1 MELKKPGGGPGKAR
15 GQGAAG
21 KAGVPAGSV
30 RASPC
35 CSSPAGWR
43 AGRSRP
49 SPSREAEWDGE
60 TSRRQLEEDLAR
72 VVRAI
77 TGEEDPEVLV
87 TLEDTGENV
96 YAADQAW
103 NTQEG
108 GAQNSREEESTYI
121 LLKDR
126 DGGQSALPVTQRQ
139 PEVRGVVIVS
149 SRAGDPAGPGPADP
163 GAGGDVRRWTS
174 PPPGC
179 WSPAAG

>member
-1 MELKKPGGGPGKAR
+1 M
-15 GQGAAG
+15 
-21 KAGVPAGSV
+21 
-30 RASPC
+30 
-35 CSSPAGWR
+35 
-43 AGRSRP
+43 
-49 SPSREAEWDGE
+49 
-60 TSRRQLEEDLAR
+60 
-72 VVRAI
+72 VRAI

-149 SRAGDPAGPGPADP
+149 SRAGDPAVREQLTQAAVTALDISS
-163 GAGGDVRRWTS
+163 ARVLVTGG
-174 PPPGC
+174 G
-179 WSPAAG
+179 

>member
-1 MELKKPGGGPGKAR
+1 MELKSLGEALGKL
-15 GQGAAG
+15 
-21 KAGVPAGSV
+21 
-30 RASPC
+30 
-35 CSSPAGWR
+35 
-43 AGRSRP
+43 AGRERLVKLVCLLGVCGIALLFLSSWLEGRKEP
-49 SPSREAEWDGE
+49 SQPQQETEWDGE

-149 SRAGDPAGPGPADP
+149 SRAGDPAVREQLTQAAVTALDISS
-163 GAGGDVRRWTS
+163 ARVLVTSGG
-174 PPPGC
+174 
-179 WSPAAG
+179 

>member
-1 MELKKPGGGPGKAR
+1 MGRGRPPAASWRRTWPG
-15 GQGAAG
+15 
-21 KAGVPAGSV
+21 
-30 RASPC
+30 
-35 CSSPAGWR
+35 W
-43 AGRSRP
+43 
-49 SPSREAEWDGE
+49 
-60 TSRRQLEEDLAR
+60 
-72 VVRAI
+72 VRAI

-139 PEVRGVVIVS
+139 PEVRGGGH
-149 SRAGDPAGPGPADP
+149 REQPRRGPGGPGTADP
-163 GAGGDVRRWTS
+163 GGGDGVGHLLRQGAGHRRRVGGIS
-174 PPPGC
+174 RKK
-179 WSPAAG
+179 SNI